1 MVGDN
6 STSQRGQQG
15 STGDVATGER
25 IESGNG
31 TTDSRGRVE
40 ADSGEGEVGSLF
52 QYFTGTLSELVSQ
65 AKQSTQGLIKKVIA
79 HVSTRL
85 KEDLSSKGIVIDD
98 NYKHVIDNNA
108 VRHTLKKHSGKNEE
122 KRGQIPIV
130 EADFD
135 KIADVVENYD
145 DVEVLPGNT
154 TAQRIIYQKTY
165 ADGTIMF
172 VEEQRVG
179 RKELAAVTMW
189 KKKSPTLTDANR
201 TETTLISDLNGVSD
215 SKGTTISQ
223 TTNELVCKE
232 IKNEQRTSI

>member
-1 MVGDN
+1 MYKGENQSVIQGTFNKLYDIIQGTQEPNLFEQPDN
-6 STSQRGQQG
+6 TPR
-15 STGDVATGER
+15 
-25 IESGNG
+25 
-31 TTDSRGRVE
+31 
-40 ADSGEGEVGSLF
+40 SL
-52 QYFTGTLSELVSQ
+52 
-65 AKQSTQGLIKKVIA
+65 AA

-85 KEDLSSKGIVIDD
+85 KEDLSSKGLVIDD

-108 VRHTLKKHSGKNEE
+108 VRHTLKKHSGKNEG

-165 ADGTIMF
+165 ADGTVMF

-232 IKNEQRTSI
+232 IKNEQKTSI